1 MNLKKISN
9 LISNLAAKNWNEKCK
24 KKKIKKIIKKGKKKS
39 VWTCWI
45 SLGMSLI

>member
-24 KKKIKKIIKKGKKKS
+24 KKKLKKKLLKKEKKNLFEPVES
-39 VWTCWI
+39 PKF
-45 SLGMSLI
+45 LD

>member
-24 KKKIKKIIKKGKKKS
+24 KKKLKKIIKKGKKNLFEPVESPKY
-39 VWTCWI
+39 
-45 SLGMSLI
+45 LD